1 MARFVPAFS
10 SASGPSRIRLTE
22 VFFLSSY
29 VPSSCCGNGAAVVAF
44 PAGMRFSHRWLR
56 CLQCVRL
63 RGTCQTFFGTAYK
76 IV

>member
-1 MARFVPAFS
+1 M
-10 SASGPSRIRLTE
+10 
-22 VFFLSSY
+22 FFLSSY
-29 VPSSCCGNGAAVVAF
+29 VPSSCYGNGAAVVAF

-63 RGTCQTFFGTAYK
+63 YGACQTFFGTACK